1 MGSVELLPVG
11 RRVAYWRGRRKLSQQ
26 VFADRLGKSKSWVD
40 KVERGVR
47 SLDKLSTLQEIA
59 RVLRIDT
66 AALVGQDVASV
77 EVASRGDGVGR
88 IRAALSRYEIPLGK
102 PGGDPVL
109 PVDRMLRDVGYAWT
123 TFQHAR
129 YPQLVDLVPDL
140 LTHAQRTHAEAPVA
154 GRVPLVEAYRITA
167 SLLLKL
173 GDAELAWLA
182 VDRAMLVA
190 TGDRELVAVAAV
202 QLGQVLRTLGRVREA
217 KAVLLGAAYRI
228 APPVLDH
235 GAPAELSLCG
245 TLLVQAGLAAAQDGN
260 EAGAGELLDEADGM
274 AQRVGDGCDHH
285 RTGFGP
291 TAVDLARAAAA
302 VEVGEARA
310 AVVRHERAVARP
322 GWRWLPAE
330 HRAAHL
336 LDAARAY
343 LHAGDAGNAARLV
356 TEVEHAAPAEITHR
370 PVARDILAEIARD
383 PRAPTTIAKLWR
395 VSGGA
400 WSCRP

>member
-47 SLDKLSTLQEIA
+47 RLDKLSTLQEIA
-59 RVLRIDT
+59 RVLRVDT
-66 AALVGQDVASV
+66 AALVGQDAAPVKA
-77 EVASRGDGVGR
+77 ANRGDGVER

-102 PGGDPVL
+102 PVGRRPVV

-123 TFQHAR
+123 TFQYAR
-129 YPQLVDLVPDL
+129 YPQVVDLVPDL
-140 LTHAQRTHAEAPVA
+140 LTDAQHTHAEDPVT

-182 VDRAMLVA
+182 VDRAMLA
-190 TGDRELVAVAAV
+190 AAGDRELVAAAAV
-202 QLGQVLRTLGRVREA
+202 QLGQVLRALGRAREA
-217 KAVLLGAAYRI
+217 KAVTLGAAYRI
-228 APPVLDH
+228 APPAVEH
-235 GAPAELSLCG
+235 GTPAELSLCG
-245 TLLVQAGLAAAQDGN
+245 ALLVQAGAAAAQDGN
-260 EAGAGELLDEADGM
+260 EAAAGELLDEAAGM
-274 AQRVGDGCDHH
+274 AEQVGDGYDHH

-291 TAVDLARAAAA
+291 TAVDLARVTAA
-302 VEVGEARA
+302 VEAGDTQEAIAWHEKATARA
-310 AVVRHERAVARP
+310 

-336 LDAARAY
+336 LDVARAY
-343 LHAGDAGNAARLV
+343 LHAGDAGNAARVLV
-356 TEVEHAAPAEITHR
+356 EAERTAPAEITHR
-370 PVARDILAEIARD
+370 PVARDILAEVARD
-383 PRAPTTIAKLWR
+383 PRAPTTIAR
-395 VSGGA
+395 
-400 WSCRP
+400 